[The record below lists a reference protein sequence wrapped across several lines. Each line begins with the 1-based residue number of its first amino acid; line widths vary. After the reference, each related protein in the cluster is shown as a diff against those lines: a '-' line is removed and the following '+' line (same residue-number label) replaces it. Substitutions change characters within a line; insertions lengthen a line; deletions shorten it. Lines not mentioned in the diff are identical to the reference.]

1 VAIVVDDVFLG
12 MELAVARVAEEL
24 RRANGSG
31 LSPLRDVA
39 YDSRADV
46 LWRWVDAPQDAA
58 VWTFVRAY
66 TGTADRAR
74 VRASLTA
81 DDFATL
87 MTFTR
92 RCVLAALRNEDPGA
106 AEAAFDALSAIDLA
120 RVDWRDVL
128 TVASLASYAARRVGL
143 EAHEVLVRAVR
154 WAEPRMAQIL
164 EHAVTSEI
172 DLTGDSGYREL
183 WTAAG
188 PVLVEGAGEPS
199 ADDLLVRALGVAEV
213 VETDGAYE
221 VTDVAAVPEVPSV
234 WLDGAV
240 DRPRRCVKV
249 HAEPPGVRFRDF
261 LLVFLADAVDERH
274 AEAVAAAVPRDAGD
288 GTVRLGVAVGARCAV
303 VLASSAVVG
312 EPCMED
318 AQSLFRFR
326 APVMRLLT

>member
-46 LWRWVDAPQDAA
+46 LWRWVDAPQDAT

-74 VRASLTA
+74 ARASLTT

-120 RVDWRDVL
+120 RVDWQDVL
-128 TVASLASYAARRVGL
+128 TAASLASYAARRVGL
-143 EAHEVLVRAVR
+143 EAHEVLARAVR
-154 WAEPRMAQIL
+154 WAEPRVSQIL
-164 EHAVTSEI
+164 EHAVTSEV
-172 DLTGDSGYREL
+172 DLTGDAGYREL

-199 ADDLLVRALGVAEV
+199 ADDLLVRAFGVAEV
-213 VETDGAYE
+213 VETDGVYE
-221 VTDVAAVPEVPSV
+221 VTDVGAADELP
-234 WLDGAV
+234 DGGQPV
-240 DRPRRCVKV
+240 RCVTV
-249 HAEPPGVRFRDF
+249 HAEPPGVRFGDF
-261 LLVFLADAVDERH
+261 LRIFLADAVDERH
-274 AEAVAAAVPRDAGD
+274 AEAVVAGVSRDAGD

-318 AQSLFRFR
+318 AQSLARFR
-326 APVMRLLT
+326 MPVMRLLT